1 MYIGVPTEVKNNE
14 YRVAL
19 TPAGA
24 HTLLLHNHD
33 VAIQS
38 GAGIGAGY
46 SDDDYRA
53 AGATITATAEDAW
66 SAELVLK
73 VKEPTASE
81 YRYLRHDLTLFTYLH
96 LAADLPLTRAIL
108 DSGVTAIAYETV
120 QHADRSLPLLTP
132 MSEVAG
138 RLAPQ
143 VGATELLKTRGGRGV
158 LLAGVPGTP
167 PAKVVVIGGGVAGEQ
182 AAVTA
187 MGLGADV
194 TVLDVS
200 LPKLR
205 EIDVRYGQRIHTLAS
220 SPYEVARQL
229 KDADLVIGA
238 VLVPGAAAP
247 KVVTDDMVST
257 MKPGS
262 VLVDI
267 AIDQGGCFEGSR
279 ATTHAEPTFRVHSSI
294 YYCVANMP
302 GAVPATSTPALTNAT
317 LRYTVNIADL
327 GVTAALASDESL
339 TKGLNAIG
347 GRLTNEGVAT
357 AHGLPCSSHI

>member
-73 VKEPTASE
+73 VKEPIASE

-108 DSGVTAIAYETV
+108 APGVTAIASETV
-120 QHADRSLPLLTP
+120 QHADRSLPLLSP
-132 MSEVAG
+132 RSELAG

-167 PAKVVVIGGGVAGEQ
+167 PAEVVVIGGGVAGEQ
-182 AAVTA
+182 AGVTA
-187 MGLGADV
+187 MGLGDGVAV
-194 TVLDVS
+194 PGGPV
-200 LPKLR
+200 PKAP
-205 EIDVRYGQRIHTLAS
+205 EVEVRYGQRIHTLAS
-220 SPYEVARQL
+220 SPYEVARQ
-229 KDADLVIGA
+229 
-238 VLVPGAAAP
+238 
-247 KVVTDDMVST
+247 
-257 MKPGS
+257 
-262 VLVDI
+262 
-267 AIDQGGCFEGSR
+267 
-279 ATTHAEPTFRVHSSI
+279 
-294 YYCVANMP
+294 
-302 GAVPATSTPALTNAT
+302 
-317 LRYTVNIADL
+317 
-327 GVTAALASDESL
+327 
-339 TKGLNAIG
+339 
-347 GRLTNEGVAT
+347 
-357 AHGLPCSSHI
+357 